1 MNIRALFLLGIFAT
15 ALSFVSCT
23 KSNDDPQPNNPQTP
37 ASGLWKVSYFFD
49 KQEATTDY
57 TNYTFDFTANG
68 ILIVKNGN
76 QTWLG
81 TWTTGSD
88 DSKNKFVI
96 AFSGNVPSALS
107 ELAEDW
113 LIISM
118 TDTAMHFEHTSGGNG
133 GTDVLKF
140 TKI

>member
-1 MNIRALFLLGIFAT
+1 MNIRALFLFVNFVTVLI
-15 ALSFVSCT
+15 FVSCT
-23 KSNDDPQPNNPQTP
+23 KSNDDPQPNKPKTP
-37 ASGLWKVSYFFD
+37 ATGLWKVSYFFD
-49 KQEATTDY
+49 KQEGTNDFA
-57 TNYTFDFTANG
+57 NYTFDFSSNG
-68 ILIVKNGN
+68 VLTVKNGN

-81 TWTTGSD
+81 TWVTGSD

-96 AFSGNVPSALS
+96 AFSGSVSSALS

-118 TDTAMHFEHTSGGNG
+118 TDNAMHFEHMSGGNG
-133 GTDVLKF
+133 STSTLKF